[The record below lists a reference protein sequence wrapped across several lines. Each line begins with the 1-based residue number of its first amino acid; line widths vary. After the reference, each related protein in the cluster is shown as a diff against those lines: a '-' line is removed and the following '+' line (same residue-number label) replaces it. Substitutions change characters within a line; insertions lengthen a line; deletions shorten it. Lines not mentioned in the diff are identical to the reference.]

1 MVHLQDVHEGSRK
14 YQGLAH
20 YSQLIDGS
28 NPPWVPKIQR
38 QIPNMTRICGL
49 LILTYTAYPHCV
61 LYHAQLVITVIT
73 PCRSAFGSPSGT
85 RGVHD
90 HGNILRIGAA
100 QLLLGPRGSWRGMVQ
115 CARTLQVGEL
125 VHSQILHQDSVWPSA
140 MVLWCSPGS
149 LAEDSW
155 SVLV

>member
-1 MVHLQDVHEGSRK
+1 MAQTHLG
-14 YQGLAH
+14 Y
-20 YSQLIDGS
+20 
-28 NPPWVPKIQR
+28 PKIRRQR
-38 QIPNMTRICGL
+38 LKMTRICGL
-49 LILTYTAYPHCV
+49 LILTYTAYPYCCAISRPIGHYMSLPPAAAPLGV
-61 LYHAQLVITVIT
+61 PVVPEVYMITAISSGSGLV
-73 PCRSAFGSPSGT
+73 
-85 RGVHD
+85 
-90 HGNILRIGAA
+90 GNSFSDLEA
-100 QLLLGPRGSWRGMVQ
+100 LGEAWFNDVQ